1 MQQLSILFLAALL
14 WAAPASQLR
23 AHAPDSRHL
32 MAEETL
38 SDATVQQVLDAAA
51 PLVGESS
58 ASLYSQYQAGIV
70 TITDLGPVR
79 GGHRYQVSRA
89 NSFVVDLISSG

>member
-1 MQQLSILFLAALL
+1 MKQFPILFIGALL
-14 WAAPASQLR
+14 WAAPASPLNAR
-23 AHAPDSRHL
+23 LTPATCVV
-32 MAEETL
+32 EETL

-58 ASLYSQYQAGIV
+58 ASLYRQYQAGIV